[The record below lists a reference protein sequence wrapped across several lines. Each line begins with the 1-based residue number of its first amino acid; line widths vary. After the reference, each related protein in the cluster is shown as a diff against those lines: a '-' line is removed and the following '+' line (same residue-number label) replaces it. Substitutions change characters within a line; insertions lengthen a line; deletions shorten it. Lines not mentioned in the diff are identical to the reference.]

1 MEYDVGQV
9 LYAVS
14 NSEMRVVPLRVT
26 ERIVRQT
33 LDGEIITYVA
43 QLPDGRV
50 LTDLSKLGSDVH
62 ISIDDVREKMISSVT
77 EVVDKI
83 IDSARDTAAS
93 NFGVRESTAEDHE
106 VQNPE
111 DKTTEDKSK
120 ITLPDGTVANI
131 TLPNGL

>member
-1 MEYDVGQV
+1 MH
-9 LYAVS
+9 S
-14 NSEMRVVPLRVT
+14 
-26 ERIVRQT
+26 
-33 LDGEIITYVA
+33 
-43 QLPDGRV
+43 
-50 LTDLSKLGSDVH
+50 
-62 ISIDDVREKMISSVT
+62 SIDDVREKMISSVT

-83 IDSARDTAAS
+83 IDSARDTADS